1 MTARHWIL
9 TAHGA
14 DQTLT
19 DVQRL
24 LQGQASPRIE
34 TIAHSLAQINRF
46 TGHCVRPYS
55 VAEHSLLVC
64 DIVAG
69 MGLGVEAQLLALMHD
84 AHECVVG
91 DMATPLKHALG
102 VAWPCIENV
111 HAFGL
116 RVAYDLNDA
125 HAAHAAPVK
134 AADLMAL
141 AIERRDLLPFDATK
155 NRPWPVLDTP
165 GAQVVPLPR
174 VDLASPLRAALTWTH
189 HRDAFLRRFEALSA
203 SRQLLRS
210 AGHYSA
216 HPATATTAST
226 ATTKATA

>member
-1 MTARHWIL
+1 MTTHHWIL
-9 TAHGA
+9 TAHGT

-19 DVQRL
+19 DVQQL
-24 LQGQASPRIE
+24 LQGKASPRIE

-46 TGHCVRPYS
+46 TGHCSRPYS
-55 VAEHSLLVC
+55 VAEHSVLVC

-69 MGLGVEAQLLALMHD
+69 MGLGLDAQLLALMHD
-84 AHECVVG
+84 AHACVVG
-91 DMATPLKHALG
+91 DMATPLKHVLG
-102 VAWPCIENV
+102 VAWPCVENM

-116 RVAYDLNDA
+116 RVAYDLVDA
-125 HAAHAAPVK
+125 HAVHAPAVK

-141 AIERRDLLPFDATK
+141 AIERRDLLPFDPAK

-165 GAQVVPLPR
+165 GAQVVPLPH

-210 AGHYSA
+210 MGGNAA
-216 HPATATTAST
+216 PST
-226 ATTKATA
+226 HHTITPKATA